1 MKSTV
6 RCLPVVFD
14 SYVGLVYI
22 KLRLIDKILI
32 KDGPLYSWGSPAPL
46 LPSPASVTYFQT
58 RNDFPNT
65 EHVVL
70 AALTLSWN
78 KVSHI
83 LACLFTNR
91 RLSDR
96 NNISIGDSLARARGR
111 CCLSRRCEPAVP
123 WKSILFISV
132 VPRAI
137 IRLRFQH
144 VSRLLVV
151 SQTGYKTRQ
160 KPD

>member
-22 KLRLIDKILI
+22 KLRLIDRILI
-32 KDGPLYSWGSPAPL
+32 KDGPIYSWGSPAPL

-70 AALTLSWN
+70 AALALSWN
-78 KVSHI
+78 EVSHI
-83 LACLFTNR
+83 HACLFTKDVCR
-91 RLSDR
+91 TETTQAP
-96 NNISIGDSLARARGR
+96 GDSLARAPEAAVVYHVG
-111 CCLSRRCEPAVP
+111 RCEPVVP
-123 WKSILFISV
+123 WKCVLFISV
-132 VPRAI
+132 VPRGI
-137 IRLRFQH
+137 IRLRLQH
-144 VSRLLVV
+144 VSR
-151 SQTGYKTRQ
+151 
-160 KPD
+160 